1 MPKRKVSQAKTD
13 ETDVIMG
20 REAEFQQIENLLQH
34 SLNSKNTDEQIL
46 SIYVNGIPGT
56 GKTLTIKSVVK
67 KLQKQRKKF
76 DFMLV
81 DCFEFGGT
89 AKTRLYR
96 KILENLYMKPAAT
109 NALSAQ
115 LDKVFQETDKRI
127 LIVLDEID
135 NLEPR
140 LLYGIFAWP
149 AKSNG
154 KVILIGIANSLDM
167 TERTLPRLKTILPPK
182 VVTFAPY
189 TQKQLTTILERKLVQ
204 IDSTLD
210 SKAIELCVRKVLA
223 VTGDVRRAMD
233 VAKQI
238 VESLKKVDN
247 DSEDENIDPSP
258 VKIASVSSPGRHVVT
273 PSRFCTP
280 TKNLKRPAPGS
291 GIAGDGTPSKN
302 ACREVLRVIKKVRS
316 SPLERY
322 KLPLHPRIMVA
333 TIMRILASSSE
344 NASSTKRIARM
355 HRTTKAKLYTAYF
368 TVCEHLKFQPLA
380 SEELDSV
387 YTLLESQSIIS
398 VNSGKGTVAFEVE
411 DEMARQLINDDKLLN
426 SIESIVLR

>member
-13 ETDVIMG
+13 GPDVIMG

-34 SLNSKNTDEQIL
+34 SLNAKDTDEQIL

-81 DCFEFGGT
+81 DCFEFGGP
-89 AKTRLYR
+89 AKNRLYR
-96 KILENLYMKPAAT
+96 KILENLYMKPVGT

-115 LDKVFQETDKRI
+115 LDKVFLETDNRI

-135 NLEPR
+135 NLQPR
-140 LLYGIFAWP
+140 LLYSIFAWP

-167 TERTLPRLKTILPPK
+167 MERTLPKLKTILPPK
-182 VVTFAPY
+182 VITFAPY

-238 VESLKKVDN
+238 VESLNNGDDVD
-247 DSEDENIDPSP
+247 DENTDPTP

-280 TKNLKRPAPGS
+280 TKTLKRPAPGS

-333 TIMRILASSSE
+333 TIMRILASSLE
-344 NASSTKRIARM
+344 NTSSTKRMAPM
-355 HRTTKAKLYTAYF
+355 QRTTKAKLYTAYF

-411 DEMARQLINDDKLLN
+411 DDMARQLINDDKLLN